1 MNLFVYGTLKD
12 REFIQTLLNR
22 HLDEPSK
29 AIFPGFTTVI
39 SKSGYPVMVP
49 AEGCSVDG
57 IVWRNLTDRD
67 FEIMDKYEGC
77 NTQTPV
83 YQREKRK
90 AIVEGREEEIW
101 AYFGTPAFSI
111 WTRCRSD

>member
-12 REFIQTLLNR
+12 REFIQSLLNR
-22 HLDEPSK
+22 SIDAPSK
-29 AIFPGFTTVI
+29 AIFPGFTTVN

-49 AEGCSVDG
+49 AEGRSVDG
-57 IVWRNLTDRD
+57 IVWRNLTHRD
-67 FEIMDKYEGC
+67 FEILDIYEGC
-77 NTQTPV
+77 KTETPV

-90 AIVEGREEEIW
+90 ALVEGREEEIW

-111 WTRCRSD
+111 RTR

>member
-22 HLDEPSK
+22 RLDEPSK
-29 AIFPGFTTVI
+29 AIFPGFTTVM

-49 AEGCSVDG
+49 AKGCSVDG
-57 IVWRNLTDRD
+57 IVWRDLTDRD
-67 FEIMDKYEGC
+67 FEIMDRYEGC

-101 AYFGTPAFSI
+101 AYFGTPAFLI
-111 WTRCRSD
+111 QMR

>member
-12 REFIQTLLNR
+12 HEFIQTLLNR
-22 HLDEPSK
+22 FLDAPSK

-57 IVWRNLTDRD
+57 IVWRDLTDRD
-67 FEIMDKYEGC
+67 FEIMDRYEGC
-77 NTQTPV
+77 ETETPV

-101 AYFGTPAFSI
+101 AYIGTPAFLI
-111 WTRCRSD
+111 QTRWEDD